1 MRMEDVSSNLIRNS
15 DGIYVTAGS
24 SEVSYS
30 ATGHADC
37 FQVEDSS
44 FWFKHR
50 NDCISAMV
58 NRHPYTGTLLDIGGG
73 NGYVSQRLV
82 ADGHDVMLIEPGPT
96 GAYNAHSRR
105 GIETVVCATIEHAGF
120 RPGTFGA
127 IGMFDVIE
135 HIEDDRGF
143 LADIAPL
150 LAPEG
155 RLYLSVPCHAWLWS
169 AADVNAGHFRR
180 HTKQS
185 LRALLGEHFVI
196 DYLSY
201 FFKPLVLP
209 QWLLRALPYRLG
221 IGRSAV
227 LSTEAEHG
235 AGQGSAVQWMAR
247 LLRPEVARVAQGTQM
262 GFGASCLVAAHRK
275 PPVSGARSTL

>member
-1 MRMEDVSSNLIRNS
+1 MRIEDVSSSLTRNS
-15 DGIYVTAGS
+15 DGIYVTAES

-30 ATGHADC
+30 PTGHADC

-50 NDCISAMV
+50 NDCIAAMV
-58 NRHPYTGTLLDIGGG
+58 ARYPYAGTLLDIGGG
-73 NGYVSQRLV
+73 NGYVSQRLI
-82 ADGHDVMLIEPGPT
+82 AEGHDVMLIEPGLT
-96 GAYNAHSRR
+96 GAYNAHHQR
-105 GIETVVCATIEHAGF
+105 GIPLVACATVENARF
-120 RPGTFGA
+120 APGTFGA

-143 LADIAPL
+143 LADIVPL

-169 AADVNAGHFRR
+169 GADISAGHFRR

-185 LRALLGEHFVI
+185 IRALLGEHFVI

-201 FFKPLVLP
+201 FFKPLVFP

-221 IGRSAV
+221 IGRSAA
-227 LSTEAEHG
+227 LSTETEHG
-235 AGQGSAVQWMAR
+235 AGQGAAVQWMAR
-247 LLRPEVARVAQGTQM
+247 RLRPEVARVAQGRQM

-275 PPVSGARSTL
+275 PTAPSARSAL